1 MKIVVDRDL
10 CESHGQCEYV
20 APEIFR
26 LDDEGELHV
35 ADALSEELRAK
46 ADLAAAV
53 CPALAI
59 VIEDES

>member
-20 APEIFR
+20 AAEVFH
-26 LDDEGELHV
+26 LDDDGEVHLAATV
-35 ADALSEELRAK
+35 PEDLRAK
-46 ADLAAAV
+46 VQLAASV

-59 VIEDES
+59 RIEDES